1 MGLHFEDKLLEMENK
16 ISELEKF
23 SFENDFDFGAQIKAM
38 KEELIRFKTKS
49 YETLTPW
56 DKLTLAR
63 MAQRPT
69 SIDYIERIF
78 DDFIELHGDRFF
90 GDDKAIIGGIGKLNT
105 TVVTV
110 IGEQKG
116 RDIKENIERNFGMP
130 HPEGYRKALR
140 LMKQAEKFNRPVI
153 CLIDTPG
160 AYCGIGAEERGQA
173 ETIAQNLMQMAQLAV
188 PVICVLI
195 GEGSSGGALAIG
207 VGDRI
212 IMLEHSVYSILSPE
226 GFASILWKDSKRA
239 KEAADIMKITAAD
252 LKKMKII
259 DEIIEEPLGGA
270 HRDVDDMA
278 GRIKSCL
285 ARVLEELK
293 HKDIEV
299 LLNERHEKF
308 RAMGC

>member
-38 KEELIRFKTKS
+38 KEELIRFKMKS

-90 GDDKAIIGGIGKLNT
+90 GDDKAIIGGIGKLDT

-173 ETIAQNLMQMAQLAV
+173 EAIAQNLMQMAQLAV

-285 ARVLEELK
+285 IRVLEELK
-293 HKDIEV
+293 QKDIEV

>member
-23 SFENDFDFGAQIKAM
+23 SFENNFDFGAQIKAM

-173 ETIAQNLMQMAQLAV
+173 EAIAQNLMQMAQLAV
-188 PVICVLI
+188 PVICLLI

-285 ARVLEELK
+285 VRVLAELK

>member
-23 SFENDFDFGAQIKAM
+23 SFENNFDFGAQIKAM

-173 ETIAQNLMQMAQLAV
+173 EAIAQNLMQMAQLAV
-188 PVICVLI
+188 PVICLLI

-285 ARVLEELK
+285 VRVLEELK